1 MSKHTPG
8 PWIVRDDEIQDVHGN
23 TIAYITEGGY
33 WNTTAGMIY
42 EDMPWEAN
50 AHLMAAAPE
59 MFECLDAIMGFDSKA
74 NYRARRRAY
83 DLLKELK
90 KP

>member
-8 PWIVRDDEIQDVHGN
+8 PWKVDG
-23 TIAYITEGGY
+23 TY
-33 WNTTAGMIY
+33 IY
-42 EDMPWEAN
+42 EVEQDKIIAEVETYNNDELPYQAN
-50 AHLMAAAPE
+50 ARLMAAAPE

>member
-1 MSKHTPG
+1 MKSKHTPG
-8 PWIVRDDEIQDVHGN
+8 PWTANENGSIE
-23 TIAYITEGGY
+23 YEGGY
-33 WNTTAGMIY
+33 LGEAYAYCENSY
-42 EDMPWEAN
+42 EDLPMMAN
-50 AHLMAAAPE
+50 ARLMAAAPE